1 MERFASL
8 IVLLFIGLNSFCEN
22 KQLEKLDSLIVNRS
36 IIANQKEQHLSEL
49 RDVLFTTNDS
59 KEKLRLMEQL
69 YQEYLAY
76 RYDSAMVYARRGMD
90 LAKSIGDQDQYTLS
104 LMHCALLDARGGFY
118 NESESILKT
127 IIPDEMN
134 DNLKYEYYIT
144 SYWLALYSR
153 EFAADE
159 KDKSAYDET
168 IKESLQKAISYD
180 KTDSINHLYLMA
192 EYANYIEDD
201 SQKAFNYYNE
211 VVEKAPVRSK
221 LYASAAF
228 MLSRKYLDMGEYDMY
243 EYWLTNAAISDLSTP
258 LKENLAL
265 QELAMYLFEKDHHN
279 VERAT
284 QYIYCSMEDAQF
296 FNNRLRLIDL
306 SHRFPVILTAYTD
319 RIKSQRNDIFYGMI
333 GLVLLTIA
341 VLCSQWYIRKQ
352 NKKLQLNRE
361 QLELSHQQ
369 LHDEHETVKQKNALL
384 ERQGEK
390 LSALNEQLLDT
401 NRKREGLAKIYID
414 LCAKYI
420 DKLKKYQTLVKRKIK
435 ANQVSELL
443 TTMQSERIS
452 EEDAATFMNKFDKA
466 FLDLYP
472 TFVSELNTLLQPDGQ
487 IILKRPNTLTNE
499 LRIYAL
505 IRLGVKESYEIADLL
520 FFSPQTI
527 YNYRSAV
534 KNRALNKETFEDEVK
549 KLCTVI
555 SE

>member
-1 MERFASL
+1 MKRLASL
-8 IVLLFIGLNSFCEN
+8 IVLLFIGLNSYCDN

-36 IIANQKEQHLSEL
+36 TIANQKEQHLSEL

-69 YQEYLAY
+69 YQEYLTY
-76 RYDSAMVYARRGMD
+76 RYDSAMVYARRSMD
-90 LAKSIGDQDQYTLS
+90 LAKRIGDQDQYTLS

-118 NESESILKT
+118 NESEDILKT

-134 DNLKYEYYIT
+134 ENLKYEYYIT

-153 EFAADE
+153 EFAVDE

-180 KTDSINHLYLMA
+180 KTNSINHLYLMA

-201 SQKAFNYYNE
+201 SQKAFNYYKE
-211 VVEKAPVRSK
+211 VVEKAPIKTK
-221 LYASAAF
+221 LYASASF
-228 MLSRKYLDMGEYDMY
+228 MLSRKYLDMGESDMY

-284 QYIYCSMEDAQF
+284 QYIYCSMEDALF

-319 RIKSQRNDIFYGMI
+319 RIKSQRDDIFYGMI

-369 LHDEHETVKQKNALL
+369 LHDEHEIVKQKNALL
-384 ERQGEK
+384 EQQGEK

-472 TFVSELNTLLQPDGQ
+472 TFVTELNMLLQPDSQ
-487 IILKRPNTLTNE
+487 IVLKQPNTLTNE
-499 LRIYAL
+499 VRIFAL
-505 IRLGVKESYEIADLL
+505 IRLGVKESSEIADLL
-520 FFSPQTI
+520 FYSPQTI

-534 KNRALNKETFEDEVK
+534 KNRALNKETFEDEVE